1 MGGWGLAAAAA
12 AAGGGRGV
20 GDGAGG
26 AQTGGGAPLHRPSA
40 GGKGA
45 ATLPRP
51 WRRYLPSVQEGGG
64 WGLGAGARAGLCRL
78 SPPRRSDT
86 ASSDTGGDTPSS
98 APAPR
103 TAAAVGTSGSSL

>member
-1 MGGWGLAAAAA
+1 MGGWGLAAAA

-45 ATLPRP
+45 ASLVQRLDALDAEEVSRPQPRKQTKQ
-51 WRRYLPSVQEGGG
+51 RQKQEVIYL
-64 WGLGAGARAGLCRL
+64 GLGR
-78 SPPRRSDT
+78 PT
-86 ASSDTGGDTPSS
+86 
-98 APAPR
+98 
-103 TAAAVGTSGSSL
+103 

>member
-1 MGGWGLAAAAA
+1 MTLVDPAHYL
-12 AAGGGRGV
+12 RTPQPDV
-20 GDGAGG
+20 ET
-26 AQTGGGAPLHRPSA
+26 TGCAEVV
-40 GGKGA
+40 K
-45 ATLPRP
+45 
-51 WRRYLPSVQEGGG
+51 GGG

-103 TAAAVGTSGSSL
+103 TAAAVGTSGSSV